1 MKTAVCFALL
11 AATAI
16 AADVPKWG
24 QCGGNG
30 YTGATKCADGEC
42 VKISDF
48 FSQCQP
54 VATPAPSVIVVPKVA
69 KWGQCG
75 GLGYTGATECADSE
89 CVKVSDLY
97 SQCQPVATAAPSVIV
112 TSAPSVIVEPTAA
125 PSVIVEPTA
134 APSIVVTPAPSVVV
148 TPAPS
153 VVVTPA
159 PSVIVTPTVNK
170 WAQCGGLGYTGPT
183 ACKDSKCVKISD
195 LYSQCQ

>member
-11 AATAI
+11 AATTI

-24 QCGGNG
+24 QCGGQG
-30 YTGATKCADGEC
+30 YTGPTKCADGAC
-42 VKISDF
+42 VKISELY
-48 FSQCQP
+48 SQCQA

-75 GLGYTGATECADSE
+75 GLGYTGATECADSV

-97 SQCQPVATAAPSVIV
+97 SQCQPAATAGPSI
-112 TSAPSVIVEPTAA
+112 IVEPTPA
-125 PSVIVEPTA
+125 PSIIVETP
-134 APSIVVTPAPSVVV
+134 APSIV
-148 TPAPS
+148 
-153 VVVTPA
+153 
-159 PSVIVTPTVNK
+159 ITPTVNK
-170 WAQCGGLGYTGPT
+170 WAQCGGKGYTGPT